1 MSIDQRETYK
11 SLLFLVLPVLL
22 FPLHDGTSFKY
33 DIKCVSFF
41 TDTFAPKR
49 RVANVVGNK
58 GNGDQ
63 IPS

>member
-1 MSIDQRETYK
+1 MKANQCALTKGNI
-11 SLLFLVLPVLL
+11 LFLVLP
-22 FPLHDGTSFKY
+22 PSRRD
-33 DIKCVSFF
+33 FF
-41 TDTFAPKR
+41 QIRHKMCIIFHGDFYSKK